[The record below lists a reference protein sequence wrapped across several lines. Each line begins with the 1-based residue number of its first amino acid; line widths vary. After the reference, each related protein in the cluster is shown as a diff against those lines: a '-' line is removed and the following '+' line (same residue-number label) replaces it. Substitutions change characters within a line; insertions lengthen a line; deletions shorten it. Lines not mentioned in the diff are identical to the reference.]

1 MRLKA
6 CGRQTVTVTC
16 TGTGCKDI
24 TLINSIIPCVEGDEG
39 STRYHS
45 ELGDCTQRRMRMKS
59 AEEKLDLKLYQL
71 SNCNVMRLCAA
82 HSCPIQLC
90 STSMVQVVW

>member
-39 STRYHS
+39 STDTIASWETAPR
-45 ELGDCTQRRMRMKS
+45 G
-59 AEEKLDLKLYQL
+59 
-71 SNCNVMRLCAA
+71 V
-82 HSCPIQLC
+82 
-90 STSMVQVVW
+90 